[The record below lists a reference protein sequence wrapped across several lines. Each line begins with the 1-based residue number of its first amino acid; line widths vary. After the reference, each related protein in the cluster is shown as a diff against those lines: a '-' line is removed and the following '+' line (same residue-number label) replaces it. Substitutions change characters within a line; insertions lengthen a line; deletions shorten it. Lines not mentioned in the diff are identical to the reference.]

1 MPEKTQS
8 VSSDT
13 KKSINENEPTTLHTC
28 ACGETHEHHEEG
40 ISHRDE
46 CTSPQKFGNSCCCG
60 SGEAAKEARNRC
72 GHGPRC
78 Q

>member
-1 MPEKTQS
+1 MPKNTHPA
-8 VSSDT
+8 SSDSIKSST
-13 KKSINENEPTTLHTC
+13 EKKSTTLHTC
-28 ACGETHEHHEEG
+28 ACGETHENHEEG

-60 SGEAAKEARNRC
+60 SGTAAKEARTRC